1 MNFQFKNSKAGLSA
15 LLFVSFALGAA
26 HPASAT
32 ICYTSGKV
40 YMQQKVYDKAA
51 YFLECARKAEP
62 DNVDALSLLAIAR
75 SEQHQYISAGAA
87 FQLAL
92 DLAKK
97 KNDLK
102 KVQSIEQN
110 RLSVS
115 ARLFNAGVKA
125 LAGTQGAEPP
135 TEASLPA
142 YTSPPDPQS
151 AVTDTTVFQA
161 FTGASRLEEA
171 AYDFVLA
178 SYVDASSIET
188 YQNLTYVLTGL
199 GRTDDA
205 ILAAKTGLKVKPD
218 DQRLHNNLRAA
229 VMGKALKLYNDGK
242 YAEAIVEFHHAQEQ
256 DPDPKAAAGYQLYIA
271 QARLKR
277 AEAQT
282 KGSAEQKAAYDSA
295 AVEFAAVQ
303 EMPAASDSIKE
314 NAMYNAMVIYANQ
327 ENYPKAI
334 AIFEKA
340 SPIYSN
346 SREIWSLGGQIKFQK
361 GDYPGAETAL
371 RHAVELD
378 PEDPANHQFLFL
390 TLNKLGK
397 QGDAKT
403 KESIN
408 EYTIYKALTQG
419 SKKNAKVWV
428 DSADNRLG
436 ASNQLKTVVKAEG
449 YPDEVYTYSEEGKN
463 FETFFFWTKGKT
475 FTFLDGVMF
484 SSGPVPPKKS

>member
-1 MNFQFKNSKAGLSA
+1 MNFLFQSSKAGLSVA
-15 LLFVSFALGAA
+15 LCVSFALTATR
-26 HPASAT
+26 PASAT

-62 DNVDALSLLAIAR
+62 ENVDALSLLAVAR
-75 SEQHQYISAGAA
+75 SELHQYVSAGAA
-87 FQLAL
+87 FQMAL

-97 KNDLK
+97 KKDEK
-102 KVQSIEQN
+102 KAQSIEQN
-110 RLSVS
+110 RLSVN

-125 LAGTQGAEPP
+125 LAGAQGAEPP
-135 TEASLPA
+135 MEASLPA
-142 YTSPPDPQS
+142 YASPPDPQS

-218 DQRLHNNLRAA
+218 DERLLNNLRAA
-229 VMGKALKLYNDGK
+229 VMGKALKLYNEGK

-256 DPDPKAAAGYQLYIA
+256 DPDPKAAPGYQLYIA

-277 AEAQT
+277 AEALK

-327 ENYPKAI
+327 DDYPKAI

-340 SPIYSN
+340 SAVYPN
-346 SREIWSLGGQIKFQK
+346 SMEIWSVGGQAKFQK
-361 GDYPGAETAL
+361 GDYAGAETAL
-371 RHAVELD
+371 RHALQLD
-378 PEDPANHQFLFL
+378 PQDAANHQFLFL

-397 QGDAKT
+397 PGDAKS

-408 EYTIYKALTQG
+408 EYTIYKALTLG
-419 SKKNAKVWV
+419 SKKNPKVWV
-428 DSADNRLG
+428 DSAVNRLG
-436 ASNQLKTVVKAEG
+436 ASNQITPLAKTEG

-463 FETFFFWTKGKT
+463 FETLFFWTKGKS
-475 FTFLDGVMF
+475 FTFLDGMMF
-484 SSGPVPPKKS
+484 SQGAVPSKKS